1 MKITA
6 VLHFTCKHEKILL
19 NNAFKIGHC
28 WLTEQISKLLLYG
41 YFLTC
46 SYHGQF
52 NKNKKVPLKITH
64 HEGHIVY
71 LNLRM
76 QNKFIIVSFLRKNKT
91 RI

>member
-28 WLTEQISKLLLYG
+28 WLIDQISKLLLYG
-41 YFLTC
+41 YFFQLVVID
-46 SYHGQF
+46 GQF
-52 NKNKKVPLKITH
+52 NKNQKVPLKITH

-76 QNKFIIVSFLRKNKT
+76 QN
-91 RI
+91 